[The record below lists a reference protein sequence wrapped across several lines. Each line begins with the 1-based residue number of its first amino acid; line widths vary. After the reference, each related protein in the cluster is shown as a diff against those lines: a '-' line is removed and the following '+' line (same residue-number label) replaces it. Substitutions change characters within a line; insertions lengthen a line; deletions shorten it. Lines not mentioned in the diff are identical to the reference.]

1 MKKQLLIF
9 NIGLVFLIAVLN
21 KIALNFFL
29 YWRFWWFDI
38 LMHFLGGLWV
48 GIIIL
53 WLYYYSGYIK
63 RPIESKKYVFWL
75 SVISVIIV
83 GLGWEIFEF
92 IIEVDFSNNYV
103 GDTLLDLIMDTIGA
117 VVAFWVIIKARIV
130 EESKKNLV
138 NTKIN

>member
-130 EESKKNLV
+130 EESKKTWSIL
-138 NTKIN
+138 K